1 MKINTSIFDPLRP
14 DRGNTSDK
22 VSNDRNGDAAKSPAA
37 SSPSSARGSDSVQIS
52 DIARNLAARAAQDT
66 SHQINPQ
73 RVSELRRK
81 VYEGA
86 YNSLDVVDQVARR
99 ILTRGDL

>member
-1 MKINTSIFDPLRP
+1 MKINSSIFDPLRP
-14 DRGNTSDK
+14 DRGGSSDK
-22 VSNDRNGDAAKSPAA
+22 VNSDRTGDAAKSSATA
-37 SSPSSARGSDSVQIS
+37 SSPAKGRDTVQIS
-52 DIARNLAARAAQDT
+52 DTARNRAARAET
-66 SHQINPQ
+66 EKSGQIDPQ

-86 YNSLDVVDQVARR
+86 YNSLDAVDQVARR